1 MNLKNNNGYVLT
13 DAAIALIII
22 LILIPTITGM
32 IYNIN
37 RIKHGN
43 ERKTEAINIAVNTIE
58 VAKSINMADLPKTE
72 SQEETTGT
80 GATETGTTGTEST
93 GSETQ
98 GDETQPQ
105 SYSSDPM
112 IKEIQKQL
120 ETETNYEDID
130 IQGNR
135 INMTYKSNE
144 YRVEIT
150 SKDYSEEHT
159 DVEENILK
167 TITVTVTYHV
177 GGEEKSIDLSTV
189 VT

>member
-22 LILIPTITGM
+22 VILIPTITGM

-58 VAKSINMADLPKTE
+58 AAKSINMADLPKTE
-72 SQEETTGT
+72 SQEEV
-80 GATETGTTGTEST
+80 TETGTAGTEST

-98 GDETQPQ
+98 GDEAQTQT
-105 SYSSDPM
+105 YSDDPM
-112 IKEIQKQL
+112 IKEIQKKL
-120 ETETNYEDID
+120 ETETNYKDID
-130 IQGNR
+130 IQGN
-135 INMTYKSNE
+135 IVNMTYKSNE
-144 YRVEIT
+144 YQVEIT

-159 DVEENILK
+159 DAEENIIK
-167 TITVTVTYHV
+167 TITVKVTYHI